1 MEQELDYS
9 KYTLDELHDA
19 ASHINR
25 DKYGERALRIDDE
38 IARRTHSGIPDAPVE
53 EKCENKDVI
62 PESNENA
69 PKGKWNNGRII
80 KITNRLKI
88 VFLVLTCLCIVLSIK
103 DVSKLLRGDWESL
116 SGLLGAL
123 IYFSIYLG
131 LRMRKKWLT
140 PLVLVISALGLLN
153 MSLFILTP
161 AQDELSVLMKVFG
174 MMLAIFFAYL
184 IYFFSRR
191 EVKMYFGTK
200 ESVFF

>member
-25 DKYGERALRIDDE
+25 EKYGERARRIDDE
-38 IARRTHSGIPDAPVE
+38 IARRSHSFISDTSVD
-53 EKCENKDVI
+53 EKNENKDVI

-69 PKGKWNNGRII
+69 PKVKWNNDRII

-88 VFLVLTCLCIVLSIK
+88 VFLVLTFIFIAGSIRNVAKLSK
-103 DVSKLLRGDWESL
+103 GYWTSLLRMMA
-116 SGLLGAL
+116 AL
-123 IYFSIYLG
+123 IPFFIYLG

-140 PLVLVISALGLLN
+140 PLVLMISALGLLN
-153 MSLFILTP
+153 VSLNILTP
-161 AQDELSVLMKVFG
+161 AQDELSVLMKVFR
-174 MMLAIFFAYL
+174 MMFAIFFAYL

-191 EVKMYFGTK
+191 EVKMYFGAK
-200 ESVFF
+200 ESIFF